1 MEIKI
6 IFLIKMI
13 KLKDVVIIKMKIL
26 MDLNGKLV
34 MMELQMEYGYIINH
48 LLFQIQRNLKKIL
61 QC

>member
-1 MEIKI
+1 
-6 IFLIKMI
+6 MI

-26 MDLNGKLV
+26 MDLNGKIV
-34 MMELQMEYGYIINH
+34 NMELQMEYGYIINH